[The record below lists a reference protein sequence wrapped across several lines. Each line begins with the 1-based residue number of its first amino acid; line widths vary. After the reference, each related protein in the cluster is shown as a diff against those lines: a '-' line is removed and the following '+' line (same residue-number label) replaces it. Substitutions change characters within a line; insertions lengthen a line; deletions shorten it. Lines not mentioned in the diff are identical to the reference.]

1 MSCKDLI
8 SILSKDNNIKKF
20 IWTKVNYSILEIKD
34 IDETQTCSKKEL
46 NYPNLIIQLDEGVYT
61 TNAAFISSEGTINY
75 KNLKNLNISN
85 LKINENSTS
94 YLDTGR
100 HIENKTFNYDEY
112 NILDWLSREKEII
125 RNKINEDFN
134 IGFKLIYKQKIN
146 KISENKTCVN
156 TIISKDKLTCEI
168 SIFTR
173 KTYRFYNNKNIK
185 LFSSI
190 GDEIY
195 KNLIKND
202 ENLQEKELKGK
213 YILENN
219 VVIKLINII
228 LESLSGE
235 RVLSEQSAFNVN
247 LLNKKVFSSKLSIFQ
262 QKISPLDLDDEGMPI
277 SDGYLIKDG
286 ILKNYIV
293 TLEQSI
299 ILNQTAYG
307 NCEINSEG
315 KLQAKY
321 SSLIVSTDEVDEY
334 SQNIIQDIKILGIN
348 FQNMNISIIAN
359 HTINKSKFKS
369 KIVTLNLIE
378 FLNSAKEIRGTKSR
392 VDGISVGNFIYEF

>member
-1 MSCKDLI
+1 M
-8 SILSKDNNIKKF
+8 
-20 IWTKVNYSILEIKD
+20 EIKD

-75 KNLKNLNISN
+75 KNLKKLNINN

-112 NILDWLSREKEII
+112 KILDWLSREKKII

-146 KISENKTCVN
+146 KISENKPCVN

-286 ILKNYIV
+286 TLKNYIV

-315 KLQAKY
+315 KLQSKY

-334 SQNIIQDIKILGIN
+334 SQNIIQDIKILGID
-348 FQNMNISIIAN
+348 FQNMNISIVAN

-369 KIVTLNLIE
+369 KITTLNLIE

-392 VDGISVGNFIYEF
+392 VDDISVGNFIYEF

>member
-1 MSCKDLI
+1 M
-8 SILSKDNNIKKF
+8 
-20 IWTKVNYSILEIKD
+20 EIKD

-75 KNLKNLNISN
+75 KNLKKLNINN

-100 HIENKTFNYDEY
+100 PIENKIFNYDEFK
-112 NILDWLSREKEII
+112 ILDWLSREKKII
-125 RNKINEDFN
+125 RNKINEDLN

-156 TIISKDKLTCEI
+156 TLISKDKLTCEI

-202 ENLQEKELKGK
+202 ENLQEKELKGM

-286 ILKNYIV
+286 IFKNYIV

-315 KLQAKY
+315 KLQSKY

-334 SQNIIQDIKILGIN
+334 SQNIIQDIKILGID

-369 KIVTLNLIE
+369 KITTLNLIE
-378 FLNSAKEIRGTKSR
+378 FLNSAKEIRGSKSS
-392 VDGISVGNFIYEF
+392 VDDILVGNFIYEF

>member
-1 MSCKDLI
+1 M
-8 SILSKDNNIKKF
+8 
-20 IWTKVNYSILEIKD
+20 EIKD

-94 YLDTGR
+94 YLDTSR
-100 HIENKTFNYDEY
+100 HIEHKKFNYDEY
-112 NILDWLSREKEII
+112 KILDWLSREKEII

-146 KISENKTCVN
+146 KISENKPCVN

-334 SQNIIQDIKILGIN
+334 SQNIIQDIKILGID

-369 KIVTLNLIE
+369 KITTLNLIE
-378 FLNSAKEIRGTKSR
+378 FLNSAKEIRGSKSS
-392 VDGISVGNFIYEF
+392 VDDILVGNFIYEF

>member
-94 YLDTGR
+94 YLDTSK
-100 HIENKTFNYDEY
+100 HIEHKKFNYDEY
-112 NILDWLSREKEII
+112 KILDWLSREKEII

-146 KISENKTCVN
+146 KISENKPCVN

-195 KNLIKND
+195 ENLIKND
-202 ENLQEKELKGK
+202 ENLQAKELKGK

-262 QKISPLDLDDEGMPI
+262 KKTSPLELDDEGMPI

-286 ILKNYIV
+286 TFKNYIV

-334 SQNIIQDIKILGIN
+334 SQNIIQDIKILGID

-359 HTINKSKFKS
+359 HMIKKSKFKS
-369 KIVTLNLIE
+369 KIITLNLIE

-392 VDGISVGNFIYEF
+392 VDDILVGNFIYEF

>member
-1 MSCKDLI
+1 M
-8 SILSKDNNIKKF
+8 
-20 IWTKVNYSILEIKD
+20 EIKD

-61 TNAAFISSEGTINY
+61 TNASFISSEGTINY
-75 KNLKNLNISN
+75 KNLKKLNISN

-94 YLDTGR
+94 YLDTSR
-100 HIENKTFNYDEY
+100 HIEHKKFNYDEY
-112 NILDWLSREKEII
+112 KVLDWLSREKEII

-286 ILKNYIV
+286 TLKNYIV

-315 KLQAKY
+315 KLQSKY

-334 SQNIIQDIKILGIN
+334 SQNIIQDIKILGID
-348 FQNMNISIIAN
+348 FQNMNISIVAN

-369 KIVTLNLIE
+369 KITTLNLIE

-392 VDGISVGNFIYEF
+392 VDDISVGNFIYEF

>member
-1 MSCKDLI
+1 M
-8 SILSKDNNIKKF
+8 
-20 IWTKVNYSILEIKD
+20 EIKD

-75 KNLKNLNISN
+75 KNVKNLNISN

-94 YLDTGR
+94 YLDTIR
-100 HIENKTFNYDEY
+100 HIEHKKFNYDEY
-112 NILDWLSREKEII
+112 KILDWLSREKEII

-146 KISENKTCVN
+146 KISENKPFVN

-213 YILENN
+213 YIIENN

-262 QKISPLDLDDEGMPI
+262 QKISLLDLDDEGMPI

-286 ILKNYIV
+286 TLKNYIA

-299 ILNQTAYG
+299 ILNQAAYG

-315 KLQAKY
+315 KLQSKY

-334 SQNIIQDIKILGIN
+334 SQNIIQDIKILGID
-348 FQNMNISIIAN
+348 FQNMNISIIAD
-359 HTINKSKFKS
+359 HMIKKSKFKS

-378 FLNSAKEIRGTKSR
+378 FLNSAKEIRGSKSSI
-392 VDGISVGNFIYEF
+392 DDILVGNFIYEF

>member
-8 SILSKDNNIKKF
+8 SILSKDNDIKKF

-61 TNAAFISSEGTINY
+61 TNASFISSEGTINY
-75 KNLKNLNISN
+75 KNLKKLNISN
-85 LKINENSTS
+85 LKINENPTS
-94 YLDTGR
+94 YLDTNR
-100 HIENKTFNYDEY
+100 HIEHKKFNYDEY
-112 NILDWLSREKEII
+112 KILDWLSREKEII

-146 KISENKTCVN
+146 KIYENKTCVN

-369 KIVTLNLIE
+369 KITTLNLIE

>member
-1 MSCKDLI
+1 M
-8 SILSKDNNIKKF
+8 
-20 IWTKVNYSILEIKD
+20 EIKD

-75 KNLKNLNISN
+75 KNLKKLNINN

-100 HIENKTFNYDEY
+100 HIENKIFNYDEY
-112 NILDWLSREKEII
+112 KILDWLSREKEII

-190 GDEIY
+190 GDKIY

-286 ILKNYIV
+286 TLKNYIV

-315 KLQAKY
+315 KLQSKY

-334 SQNIIQDIKILGIN
+334 SQNIIQDIKILGID
-348 FQNMNISIIAN
+348 FQNMNISIVAN
-359 HTINKSKFKS
+359 HTINKSNFKS
-369 KIVTLNLIE
+369 KITTLNLIE
-378 FLNSAKEIRGTKSR
+378 FLNSAKEIRGSKSS
-392 VDGISVGNFIYEF
+392 VDDILVGNFIYEF

>member
-1 MSCKDLI
+1 M
-8 SILSKDNNIKKF
+8 
-20 IWTKVNYSILEIKD
+20 EIKD

-61 TNAAFISSEGTINY
+61 TNASFISSEGTINY
-75 KNLKNLNISN
+75 KNLKKLNISN
-85 LKINENSTS
+85 LKINENPTS
-94 YLDTGR
+94 YLDTRR

-112 NILDWLSREKEII
+112 KILDWLSREKEII

-190 GDEIY
+190 GDKIY

-286 ILKNYIV
+286 TLKNYIV

-315 KLQAKY
+315 KLQSKY

-334 SQNIIQDIKILGIN
+334 SQNIIQDIKILGID
-348 FQNMNISIIAN
+348 FQNMNISIVAN

-369 KIVTLNLIE
+369 KITTLNLIE

-392 VDGISVGNFIYEF
+392 VDDISVGNFIYEF

>member
-1 MSCKDLI
+1 M
-8 SILSKDNNIKKF
+8 
-20 IWTKVNYSILEIKD
+20 EIKD

-94 YLDTGR
+94 YLDTSK
-100 HIENKTFNYDEY
+100 HIEHKKFNYDEY
-112 NILDWLSREKEII
+112 KILDWLSREKEII

-146 KISENKTCVN
+146 KISENKPCVN

-195 KNLIKND
+195 ENLIKND
-202 ENLQEKELKGK
+202 ENLQAKELKGK

-262 QKISPLDLDDEGMPI
+262 KKTSPLELDDEGMPI

-286 ILKNYIV
+286 TLKNYIV

-334 SQNIIQDIKILGIN
+334 SQNIIQDIKILGID

-359 HTINKSKFKS
+359 HMIKKSKFKS
-369 KIVTLNLIE
+369 KIITLNLIE

-392 VDGISVGNFIYEF
+392 VDDILVGNFIYEF

>member
-1 MSCKDLI
+1 M
-8 SILSKDNNIKKF
+8 
-20 IWTKVNYSILEIKD
+20 EIKD

-75 KNLKNLNISN
+75 KNLKKLNISN

-146 KISENKTCVN
+146 KTSENKTCVN

-228 LESLSGE
+228 LEGLSGE

-334 SQNIIQDIKILGIN
+334 SQNIIQDIKILGID

-369 KIVTLNLIE
+369 KITTLNLIE
-378 FLNSAKEIRGTKSR
+378 FLNSAKEIIGTKSR

>member
-1 MSCKDLI
+1 M
-8 SILSKDNNIKKF
+8 
-20 IWTKVNYSILEIKD
+20 EIKD

-61 TNAAFISSEGTINY
+61 TNTAFISSEGTINY
-75 KNLKNLNISN
+75 KNLKKLNINN

-112 NILDWLSREKEII
+112 KILDWLSREKKII

-134 IGFKLIYKQKIN
+134 IGFKLIYKKKIN
-146 KISENKTCVN
+146 KISENKPCVN

-185 LFSSI
+185 LFLSI

-202 ENLQEKELKGK
+202 EKLQEKELKGK

-262 QKISPLDLDDEGMPI
+262 KKTSPLDLDDEGMPI

-299 ILNQTAYG
+299 ILNQAAYG

-334 SQNIIQDIKILGIN
+334 SQNIIQDIKILGID

-369 KIVTLNLIE
+369 NITTLNLIE

>member
-1 MSCKDLI
+1 M
-8 SILSKDNNIKKF
+8 
-20 IWTKVNYSILEIKD
+20 EIKD

-75 KNLKNLNISN
+75 KNLKKLNISN
-85 LKINENSTS
+85 LKINENPTS
-94 YLDTGR
+94 YLDTRR

-112 NILDWLSREKEII
+112 KILDWLSREKEII

-146 KISENKTCVN
+146 KISENKPCVN

-190 GDEIY
+190 GDKIY

-286 ILKNYIV
+286 TLKNYIV

-315 KLQAKY
+315 KLQSKY

-334 SQNIIQDIKILGIN
+334 SQNIIQDIKILGID
-348 FQNMNISIIAN
+348 FQNMNISIVAN

-369 KIVTLNLIE
+369 KITTLNLIE
-378 FLNSAKEIRGTKSR
+378 FLNSAKEIRGSKSS
-392 VDGISVGNFIYEF
+392 VDDILVGNFIYEF

>member
-1 MSCKDLI
+1 M
-8 SILSKDNNIKKF
+8 
-20 IWTKVNYSILEIKD
+20 EIKD

-61 TNAAFISSEGTINY
+61 TNASFISSEGTINY
-75 KNLKNLNISN
+75 KNLKKLNISN
-85 LKINENSTS
+85 LKINENPTS
-94 YLDTGR
+94 YLDTRR

-112 NILDWLSREKEII
+112 KILDWLSREKEII

-190 GDEIY
+190 GDKIY

-286 ILKNYIV
+286 TLKNYIV

-315 KLQAKY
+315 KLQSKY

-334 SQNIIQDIKILGIN
+334 SQNIIQDIKILGID
-348 FQNMNISIIAN
+348 FQNMNISIVAN
-359 HTINKSKFKS
+359 HTINKSNFKS
-369 KIVTLNLIE
+369 KITTLNLIE

-392 VDGISVGNFIYEF
+392 VDDISVGNFIYEF

>member
-1 MSCKDLI
+1 M
-8 SILSKDNNIKKF
+8 
-20 IWTKVNYSILEIKD
+20 EIKD

-46 NYPNLIIQLDEGVYT
+46 NYPNLIIQLDEGIYT

-75 KNLKNLNISN
+75 KNLKKLNISN
-85 LKINENSTS
+85 LKINENPTS

-112 NILDWLSREKEII
+112 KILDWLSREKEII

-202 ENLQEKELKGK
+202 QNLQEKELKGK
-213 YILENN
+213 YIIENN

-286 ILKNYIV
+286 IFKNYIV

-307 NCEINSEG
+307 NCAINSEG

-334 SQNIIQDIKILGIN
+334 SQNIIQDIKILGID

-369 KIVTLNLIE
+369 NITTLNLIE

>member
-1 MSCKDLI
+1 M
-8 SILSKDNNIKKF
+8 
-20 IWTKVNYSILEIKD
+20 EIKD

>member
-1 MSCKDLI
+1 M
-8 SILSKDNNIKKF
+8 
-20 IWTKVNYSILEIKD
+20 EIKD
-34 IDETQTCSKKEL
+34 IDETQTCLKKEL

-94 YLDTGR
+94 YLDTSR
-100 HIENKTFNYDEY
+100 HIEHKKFNYDEY
-112 NILDWLSREKEII
+112 KILDWLSREKEII

-146 KISENKTCVN
+146 KISENKPFVN

-213 YILENN
+213 YIIENN
-219 VVIKLINII
+219 VIIKLINII

-262 QKISPLDLDDEGMPI
+262 KKTSPLELDDEGMPI

-286 ILKNYIV
+286 TLKNYIV

-299 ILNQTAYG
+299 TLNQAAYG

-321 SSLIVSTDEVDEY
+321 SSLIVSTDTVDEY

-348 FQNMNISIIAN
+348 FQNMNISIIAD
-359 HTINKSKFKS
+359 HMIKKSKFKS

-378 FLNSAKEIRGTKSR
+378 FLNSAKEIRGSKSS
-392 VDGISVGNFIYEF
+392 VDDILVGNFIYEF

>member
-1 MSCKDLI
+1 M
-8 SILSKDNNIKKF
+8 
-20 IWTKVNYSILEIKD
+20 EIKD

-75 KNLKNLNISN
+75 KNLKKLNINN

-100 HIENKTFNYDEY
+100 HIENKIFNYDEFK
-112 NILDWLSREKEII
+112 ILDWLSREKKII

-156 TIISKDKLTCEI
+156 TLISKDKLTCEI

-202 ENLQEKELKGK
+202 ENLQEKELKGM

-315 KLQAKY
+315 KLQSKY

-334 SQNIIQDIKILGIN
+334 SQNIIQDIKILGID

-369 KIVTLNLIE
+369 KITTLNLIE
-378 FLNSAKEIRGTKSR
+378 FLNSAKEIRGSKSS
-392 VDGISVGNFIYEF
+392 VDDILVGNFIYEF

>member
-1 MSCKDLI
+1 M
-8 SILSKDNNIKKF
+8 
-20 IWTKVNYSILEIKD
+20 EIKD

-75 KNLKNLNISN
+75 KNLKKLNINN

-100 HIENKTFNYDEY
+100 HIENKIFNYDEFK
-112 NILDWLSREKEII
+112 ILDWLSREKKII

-156 TIISKDKLTCEI
+156 TLISKDKLTCEI

-299 ILNQTAYG
+299 ILNQTVYG

-315 KLQAKY
+315 KLQSKY

-334 SQNIIQDIKILGIN
+334 SQNIIQDIKILGID

-369 KIVTLNLIE
+369 KITTLNLIE
-378 FLNSAKEIRGTKSR
+378 FLNSAKEIRGSKSS
-392 VDGISVGNFIYEF
+392 VDDILVGNFIYEF

>member
-1 MSCKDLI
+1 M
-8 SILSKDNNIKKF
+8 
-20 IWTKVNYSILEIKD
+20 EIKD

-75 KNLKNLNISN
+75 KNLKKLNINN

-112 NILDWLSREKEII
+112 KILDWLSREKEII

-146 KISENKTCVN
+146 KMSENKPCVN

-286 ILKNYIV
+286 TLKNYIV

-315 KLQAKY
+315 KLQSKY

-334 SQNIIQDIKILGIN
+334 SQNIIQDIKILGID
-348 FQNMNISIIAN
+348 FQNMNISIVAN

-369 KIVTLNLIE
+369 KITTLNLIE

-392 VDGISVGNFIYEF
+392 VDDISVGNFIYEF

>member
-1 MSCKDLI
+1 M
-8 SILSKDNNIKKF
+8 
-20 IWTKVNYSILEIKD
+20 EIKD

-75 KNLKNLNISN
+75 KNLKKLNISN

-94 YLDTGR
+94 YLDTSR
-100 HIENKTFNYDEY
+100 HIEHKKFNYDEY
-112 NILDWLSREKEII
+112 KILDWLSREKEII

-146 KISENKTCVN
+146 KISENKPCVN

-190 GDEIY
+190 GDKIY

-286 ILKNYIV
+286 TLKNYIV

-315 KLQAKY
+315 KLQSKY

-334 SQNIIQDIKILGIN
+334 SQNIIQDIKILGID
-348 FQNMNISIIAN
+348 FQNMNISIVAN

-369 KIVTLNLIE
+369 KITTLNLIE
-378 FLNSAKEIRGTKSR
+378 FLNSAKEIRGSKSS
-392 VDGISVGNFIYEF
+392 VDDILVGNFIYEF

>member
-1 MSCKDLI
+1 M
-8 SILSKDNNIKKF
+8 
-20 IWTKVNYSILEIKD
+20 EIKD

-94 YLDTGR
+94 YLDTSK
-100 HIENKTFNYDEY
+100 HIEHKKFNYDEY
-112 NILDWLSREKEII
+112 KILDWLSREKEII

-146 KISENKTCVN
+146 KISENKPCVN

-195 KNLIKND
+195 ENLIKND
-202 ENLQEKELKGK
+202 ENLQAKELKGK

-262 QKISPLDLDDEGMPI
+262 KKTSPLELDDEGMPI

-286 ILKNYIV
+286 TFKNYIV

-334 SQNIIQDIKILGIN
+334 SQNIIQDIKILGID

-359 HTINKSKFKS
+359 HMIKKSKFKS
-369 KIVTLNLIE
+369 KIITLNLIE

-392 VDGISVGNFIYEF
+392 VDDILVGNFIYEF

>member
-94 YLDTGR
+94 YLDTSK
-100 HIENKTFNYDEY
+100 HIEHKKFNYDEY
-112 NILDWLSREKEII
+112 KILDWLSREKEII

-146 KISENKTCVN
+146 KISENKPCVN

-195 KNLIKND
+195 ENLIKND
-202 ENLQEKELKGK
+202 ENLQAKELKGK

-262 QKISPLDLDDEGMPI
+262 KKTSPLELDDEGMPI

-286 ILKNYIV
+286 TLKNYIV

-334 SQNIIQDIKILGIN
+334 SQNIIQDIKILGID

-359 HTINKSKFKS
+359 HMIKKSKFKS
-369 KIVTLNLIE
+369 KIITLNLIE

-392 VDGISVGNFIYEF
+392 VYDILVGNFIYEF